1 MPDLRNSIHS
11 VIETNAQA
19 AEYNRRKAENLEHA
33 KSLRFAW
40 AENRDTL
47 YKFKS
52 LSGDGDGRIV
62 HRLRHR
68 ACAAQSMSSP

>member
-1 MPDLRNSIHS
+1 MPDLRNLIHS

-19 AEYNRRKAENLEHA
+19 AKYNRGKAENLEHA
-33 KSLRFAW
+33 KSLRFEW

-68 ACAAQSMSSP
+68 ACVAQPMSSP